1 MAENPTVLVAEHD
14 PKVLDLVE
22 IVLISRD
29 YTVTLARNGHEA
41 LSHLQQS
48 TPELA
53 ILAATM
59 PHIGGL
65 EVAGRM
71 RRVPRLE
78 GVPILMLATHDEQ
91 HALDD
96 SDVRLDEVLSKPFSS
111 KELLGAVRALV
122 KETPKVTRTDITMHG
137 QQDERPNV
145 LIVEDSA
152 ALRGLIGDILGRQG
166 YFVRSAENVPQARSL
181 ITKHLD
187 QMNLV
192 LLDVN
197 LPGGTGF
204 ELLQLIRE
212 RSDVPVFILSSLRRE
227 EQIERGMKLGAQA
240 FIEKPFNPRD
250 LVKRIQAHLSADLSP
265 ERSNP

>member
-1 MAENPTVLVAEHD
+1 MAENPTVLVAEVD

-29 YTVTLARNGHEA
+29 YAVTLARNGHEA

-48 TPELA
+48 TPELVVLGVA
-53 ILAATM
+53 M
-59 PHIGGL
+59 PHISGV
-65 EVAGRM
+65 EVAERM

-78 GVPILMLATHDEQ
+78 NVPILMLATDEE
-91 HALDD
+91 HHEIDHSGVRVD
-96 SDVRLDEVLSKPFSS
+96 SVLSKPFAS
-111 KELLGAVRALV
+111 KDLLSAVRTLV
-122 KETPKVTRTDITMHG
+122 KEPPKVKRTDITLHDH
-137 QQDERPNV
+137 DERPNV

-166 YFVRSAENVPQARSL
+166 YYVRSAENVPQARSL

-227 EQIERGMKLGAQA
+227 EQIERGMELGAQA

-250 LVKRIQAHLSADLSP
+250 LVKRIQAHLSAEPSP
-265 ERSNP
+265 EPSKP

>member
-1 MAENPTVLVAEHD
+1 MRDNPTVLVAEHD

-29 YTVTLARNGHEA
+29 YNIVLAKNGHEA

-48 TPELA
+48 TPALA
-53 ILAATM
+53 ILAYTM

-65 EVAGRM
+65 EVAQRL
-71 RRVPRLE
+71 RRVPRLSE
-78 GVPILMLATHDEQ
+78 VPILMLATDEEH
-91 HALDD
+91 HAIDNSEVKID
-96 SDVRLDEVLSKPFSS
+96 AVLSKPFIS
-111 KELLGAVRALV
+111 KALLDAVRPLV
-122 KETPKVTRTDITMHG
+122 KEAPKAKRTDITLHG
-137 QQDERPNV
+137 QDERPNV

-166 YFVRSAENVPQARSL
+166 YFVRSAENVPQARAL
-181 ITKHLD
+181 ITKHLEE
-187 QMNLV
+187 MNLV

-227 EQIERGMKLGAQA
+227 EQIERGMELGAQA

-250 LVKRIQAHLSADLSP
+250 LVKRIQAHLSPKAGKA
-265 ERSNP
+265 

>member
-29 YTVTLARNGHEA
+29 YAVTLARNGHEA

-53 ILAATM
+53 ILGATM
-59 PHIGGL
+59 PHISGL

-78 GVPILMLATHDEQ
+78 NVPILMLATRDEQ

-96 SDVRLDEVLSKPFSS
+96 SDVRLDEVLGKPFGS
-111 KELLGAVRALV
+111 KELLSAVRSLV
-122 KETPKVTRTDITMHG
+122 KPPKVTRTDITMHG

-250 LVKRIQAHLSADLSP
+250 LVKRIQAHLSPATGQGKSKA
-265 ERSNP
+265 

>member
-1 MAENPTVLVAEHD
+1 MADNPTVLVAEHD

-29 YTVTLARNGHEA
+29 YTVTIAKNGHEA

-48 TPELA
+48 TPELVV
-53 ILAATM
+53 LAANM
-59 PHIGGL
+59 PHLGGL

-78 GVPILMLATHDEQ
+78 KVPILMLATREEQ
-91 HALDD
+91 LELDD
-96 SDVRLDEVLSKPFSS
+96 SDVCIDEVLSKPFVS
-111 KELLGAVRALV
+111 KELLSAVRTLV
-122 KETPKVTRTDITMHG
+122 KEPPKVTRTDVTMHG

-166 YFVRSAENVPQARSL
+166 YFVRSAENVPQARTL
-181 ITKHLD
+181 ISKHLE
-187 QMNLV
+187 QVNLV

-204 ELLQLIRE
+204 ELLQLIRQ
-212 RSDVPVFILSSLRRE
+212 RSNVPVFILSSLRRE
-227 EQIERGMKLGAQA
+227 EQIERG
-240 FIEKPFNPRD
+240 
-250 LVKRIQAHLSADLSP
+250 
-265 ERSNP
+265 

>member
-1 MAENPTVLVAEHD
+1 MAEQPTVLVAEQD
-14 PKVLDLVE
+14 LKVLDLVE

-29 YTVTLARNGHEA
+29 YSVIASKNGHEA

-48 TPELA
+48 TPQLA
-53 ILAATM
+53 ILAVDM

-65 EVAGRM
+65 EVARRM

-78 GVPILMLATHDEQ
+78 KVPILMLATDKEHHEV
-91 HALDD
+91 DD
-96 SDVRLDEVLSKPFSS
+96 SDIRIDAVLAKPFVS
-111 KELLGAVRALV
+111 KELLGAVRSLV
-122 KETPKVTRTDITMHG
+122 KEAPKMVRTDITLHG
-137 QQDERPNV
+137 QQDRPNV
-145 LIVEDSA
+145 LVVEDSA
-152 ALRGLIGDILGRQG
+152 ALRGLISDILGRQG
-166 YFVRSAENVPQARSL
+166 YYVRSAENVPQARAL
-181 ITKHLD
+181 IAKHLSEMD
-187 QMNLV
+187 FI

-212 RSDVPVFILSSLRRE
+212 SSDVPVFILSSLRRE

-250 LVKRIQAHLSADLSP
+250 LVERIQAYLGREPQTNAKG
-265 ERSNP
+265 

>member
-1 MAENPTVLVAEHD
+1 MAENPTVLVAEAD
-14 PKVLDLVE
+14 LKVLDLVE

-29 YTVTLARNGHEA
+29 YTVTIAKNGHEA

-53 ILAATM
+53 ILGATM
-59 PHIGGL
+59 PHISGL
-65 EVAGRM
+65 EVASRM

-78 GVPILMLATHDEQ
+78 KVPILMLATRDEQ
-91 HALDD
+91 HLIDD
-96 SDVRLDEVLSKPFSS
+96 SGVRVDEVLGKPFVSRD
-111 KELLGAVRALV
+111 LLAAVRTLV
-122 KETPKVTRTDITMHG
+122 KEPPKAVRTDITMHG
-137 QQDERPNV
+137 QDERPNV

-152 ALRGLIGDILGRQG
+152 ALRGLISDILGRQG
-166 YFVRSAENVPQARSL
+166 YYVRSAENVPQARAL
-181 ITKHLD
+181 ITKHLE
-187 QMNLV
+187 QMDLV

-227 EQIERGMKLGAQA
+227 EQIERGMTLGAQA

-250 LVKRIQAHLSADLSP
+250 LVKRIQAHLGADASRDK
-265 ERSNP
+265 RSKA